1 MIPLGGQ
8 PKNMKKS
15 EAWSKKGFFR
25 SASTENEL
33 LVLQPQETSQ
43 AVDSSA
49 VTQEKERKRDII
61 VHEFNKFRAAAAAAV
76 TAAAE
81 AKRKPFRTEEGFLGL
96 VVTTEMPHA
105 VARVVDLV
113 DVNSVRQGTAGY
125 CNEEVCVGD
134 LIIKIDDQDVTSV
147 PLAKL
152 QRLLRGE
159 LHSKVEI
166 TLSRQ
171 GKHAAAET
179 VYSVLVLRHRY
190 HEFGAAKE
198 EEEED
203 DDDFEMVL
211 AADDGDASFE
221 GESVSL
227 KQYNESGQ
235 CRSLLRLY

>member
-1 MIPLGGQ
+1 MAPLGAQ
-8 PKNMKKS
+8 PKDMKKS
-15 EAWSKKGFFR
+15 DAWSKKCFFR
-25 SASTENEL
+25 SASTENEP
-33 LVLQPQETSQ
+33 LVLQPEETSQ
-43 AVDSSA
+43 AVGSSA
-49 VTQEKERKRDII
+49 VTQEREKKRDII
-61 VHEFNKFRAAAAAAV
+61 VHEFNKLRSAAAAAV

-134 LIIKIDDQDVTSV
+134 LIIKIGDQDVTSV

-171 GKHAAAET
+171 GKHATAET

-198 EEEED
+198 EEED

-211 AADDGDASFE
+211 AAADGDASFE

-235 CRSLLRLY
+235 CKSLLRLY